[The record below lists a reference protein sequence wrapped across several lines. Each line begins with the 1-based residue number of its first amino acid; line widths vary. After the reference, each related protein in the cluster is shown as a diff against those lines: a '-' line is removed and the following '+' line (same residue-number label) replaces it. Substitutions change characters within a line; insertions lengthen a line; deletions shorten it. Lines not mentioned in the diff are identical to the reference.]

1 MIFTYGLNCKDLHLT
16 NFDNRIGLKNIGNTY
31 LNKKDN
37 NAYENLFVFDKSIE
51 NLIDIE
57 NKIIIENYEPQT
69 KARVEDKNRVLN
81 ETKYNLSDHYL
92 DLDFLLSCINI
103 LSPIK
108 QIAYSAKI
116 KKRW

>member
-31 LNKKDN
+31 LNKKDI
-37 NAYENLFVFDKSIE
+37 NAYENQFVFNKSIE